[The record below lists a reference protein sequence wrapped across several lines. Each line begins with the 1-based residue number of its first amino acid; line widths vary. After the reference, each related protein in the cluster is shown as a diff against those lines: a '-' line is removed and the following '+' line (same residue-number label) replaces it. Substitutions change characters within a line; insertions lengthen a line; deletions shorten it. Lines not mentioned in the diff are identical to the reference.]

1 MSADNKIV
9 ATVWHEGL
17 NYRVTDHG
25 EDFEVCSSDGT
36 GYRWYSKHQAMNDK
50 EDILSAL
57 STHLGGTI
65 ERHQVEFY
73 LVPDQFITNDSF
85 NYFIVKDCEP
95 LVHFSLKRHPTYE
108 AMLDEVSKMTL
119 TDIDEILGNEL
130 VLVKQADDHFTLIY
144 QYAQRFEKVGY
155 NLISYMINF
164 EM

>member
-9 ATVWHEGL
+9 ATVWHEGI

-25 EDFEVCSSDGT
+25 EDFEVCLSDGT
-36 GYRWYSKHQAMNDK
+36 GHRWYSKHQALEDK

-73 LVPDQFITNDSF
+73 LVPDQFITNDRF
-85 NYFIVKDCEP
+85 NYFIVKDSEP
-95 LVHFSLKRHPTYE
+95 LVHFSLKRYPTYE
-108 AMLDEVSKMTL
+108 AMLSEVSKMTS
-119 TDIDEILGNEL
+119 TDIDEILGAEL
-130 VLVKQADDHFTLIY
+130 VLVKQADDHFTFIIHG
-144 QYAQRFEKVGY
+144 QRFDNVGY